1 MDLDALTNMAIN
13 ALLAAQPCL
22 TVFLLTFLYDR
33 PGLKRRGPVNVAG
46 MVAFLCAS
54 YLWFNAA
61 LVFVVLI
68 AMPMNVGL
76 CIAAFNILRP
86 RNGEAIGQMW
96 SRGIDPENG
105 CSKEDTP

>member
-1 MDLDALTNMAIN
+1 MELDAFINMAIN
-13 ALLAAQPCL
+13 LLLAAQPCL

-46 MVAFLCAS
+46 MIAFLFIS

-76 CIAAFNILRP
+76 CIAAFKILRL
-86 RNGEAIGQMW
+86 RNKKTIRADVEPQDR
-96 SRGIDPENG
+96 SFPD
-105 CSKEDTP
+105 S

>member
-1 MDLDALTNMAIN
+1 MDLDALIYMAMN
-13 ALLAAQPCL
+13 VLLAAQPCL

-33 PGLKRRGPVNVAG
+33 PGLKKRGPVNVAG
-46 MVAFLCAS
+46 MIAFLFVS

-76 CIAAFNILRP
+76 CIAAFKIPRL
-86 RNGEAIGQMW
+86 RNGEVIRADVEP
-96 SRGIDPENG
+96 RD
-105 CSKEDTP
+105 

>member
-1 MDLDALTNMAIN
+1 VELDAFINMAIN
-13 ALLAAQPCL
+13 LLLAAQPCL

-46 MVAFLCAS
+46 MIAFLFAS
-54 YLWFNAA
+54 YLWFNVA

-76 CIAAFNILRP
+76 CIAAFKMLRP
-86 RNGEAIGQMW
+86 RNGEAIGQMCH
-96 SRGIDPENG
+96 RGDCLG
-105 CSKEDTP
+105 RRGR

>member
-1 MDLDALTNMAIN
+1 MDLDALIYMAMN
-13 ALLAAQPCL
+13 VLLVAQPCL

-46 MVAFLCAS
+46 MIAFLFVS

-76 CIAAFNILRP
+76 CIAAFKMLPLR
-86 RNGEAIGQMW
+86 NKKAIRADVEPQDR
-96 SRGIDPENG
+96 SFPD
-105 CSKEDTP
+105 S